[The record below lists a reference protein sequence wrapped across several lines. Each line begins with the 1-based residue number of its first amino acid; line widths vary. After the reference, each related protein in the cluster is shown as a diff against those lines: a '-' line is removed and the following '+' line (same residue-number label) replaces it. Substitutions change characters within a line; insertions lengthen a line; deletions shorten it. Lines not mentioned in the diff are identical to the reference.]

1 MESPL
6 ADQSPDPLLAFAS
19 EGSEAA
25 VTPTVEREPA
35 FLRTATPF
43 DGHLSITSLAV
54 QAPRT
59 QTVRGWRVTTMLVVV
74 GVLAGFA
81 GGYAFADRIIAPVV
95 APAHRVSAPV
105 STPAARTAAAAPAV
119 APATASES
127 AKPSAKPLTAPAQEP
142 AVIKAAQTADAS
154 ATAEPPA
161 PRSTARASVASSTK
175 RPSTTT
181 RPRPAVAPIADHGGA
196 IEIMSRPR
204 GAKVLLD
211 GSVVGL
217 APMSIANVDE
227 GTHDVRV
234 ELDGFRPWTGTVR
247 VKGGSRARVAAS
259 LEP

>member
-1 MESPL
+1 MQNLQGPKTVFGLDLNVASGL
-6 ADQSPDPLLAFAS
+6 AYLPFCLCHFIVSIGILATDKMNK
-19 EGSEAA
+19 
-25 VTPTVEREPA
+25 V
-35 FLRTATPF
+35 F
-43 DGHLSITSLAV
+43 DIV
-54 QAPRT
+54 
-59 QTVRGWRVTTMLVVV
+59 
-74 GVLAGFA
+74 
-81 GGYAFADRIIAPVV
+81 
-95 APAHRVSAPV
+95 
-105 STPAARTAAAAPAV
+105 
-119 APATASES
+119 
-127 AKPSAKPLTAPAQEP
+127 
-142 AVIKAAQTADAS
+142 KAAQTAAAS

-161 PRSTARASVASSTK
+161 PRPTARTSVTSSSTK

-181 RPRPAVAPIADHGGA
+181 RPRPAVTPTTDRGGA